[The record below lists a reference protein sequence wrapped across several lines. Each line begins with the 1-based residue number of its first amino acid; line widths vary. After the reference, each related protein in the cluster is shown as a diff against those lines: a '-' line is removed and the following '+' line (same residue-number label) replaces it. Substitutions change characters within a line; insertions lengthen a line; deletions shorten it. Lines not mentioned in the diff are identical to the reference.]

1 MTIQDLIKNVAARDL
16 TTFARAI
23 PSQADHL
30 FTKDG
35 GIIPTLEQD
44 EVKWR
49 VKDNGRYVNVA
60 KYRAFDA
67 SVPFA
72 SREAWQTTREGML
85 PPLGQKLLVGE
96 QEQILLEASRGADE
110 DRLIELLYDDTERHV
125 EAIRSRV
132 ELAWGD
138 VLLDGKFSLVA
149 ENGLTTEVDWG
160 VPAGNLPTV
169 PKLWSD
175 PTSDP
180 IRDEL
185 GWIQYLDDRGAPF
198 PELVVT
204 SRKAFSFLAA
214 NNAYRAAYYGSVNP
228 SNTPTATLTPQ
239 QINVVRDNYSL
250 PPITFYKGQVR
261 VDGVQTKVLPEDRWI
276 MLPPD
281 RTKWGQTIFGVTAE
295 GLALSRGT
303 NPEITKEDRPG
314 IIITRGA
321 QDDPVQIWT
330 KGAAVGMPVLHT
342 PDAHIVAKV
351 I

>member
-1 MTIQDLIKNVAARDL
+1 MTIQDLIKNVAAHGL
-16 TTFARAI
+16 TAFARAI
-23 PSQADHL
+23 PSKVDHL
-30 FTKDG
+30 LTKEG

-60 KYRAFDA
+60 KCRAFDA

-96 QEQILLEASRGADE
+96 QEQILLEASRGAAE
-110 DRLIELLYDDTERHV
+110 DRLIDLLYDDTERHV

-138 VLLDGKFSLVA
+138 VLVDGKFSLVA

-160 VPAGNLPTV
+160 VPAGNLPTAS
-169 PKLWSD
+169 KLWSD

-239 QINVVRDNYSL
+239 QINVVRDNYGL

-261 VDGVQTKVLPEDRWI
+261 VDSMQTKVLPEDRWI

-295 GLALSRGT
+295 GLAL
-303 NPEITKEDRPG
+303 
-314 IIITRGA
+314 
-321 QDDPVQIWT
+321 
-330 KGAAVGMPVLHT
+330 
-342 PDAHIVAKV
+342 
-351 I
+351 

>member
-1 MTIQDLIKNVAARDL
+1 M
-16 TTFARAI
+16 
-23 PSQADHL
+23 
-30 FTKDG
+30 
-35 GIIPTLEQD
+35 
-44 EVKWR
+44 KWR

-72 SREAWQTTREGML
+72 TREAWQTTREGML

-125 EAIRSRV
+125 EAVRSRI

-138 VLLDGKFSLVA
+138 VLTDGKFTLAA
-149 ENGLTTEVDWG
+149 ENGLTIEVDWG
-160 VPAGNLPTV
+160 SRPTTCPRRRSCGATRRRIRSRTSWPGSSTWTTEARRLPEMV
-169 PKLWSD
+169 L
-175 PTSDP
+175 
-180 IRDEL
+180 
-185 GWIQYLDDRGAPF
+185 
-198 PELVVT
+198 T

-214 NNAYRAAYYGSVNP
+214 NNSYRAAYYGSVNP

-239 QINVVRDNYSL
+239 QINVVRDNYGL
-250 PPITFYKGQVR
+250 PPVTFYKGQVR

-276 MLPPD
+276 LLPPD
-281 RTKWGQTIFGVTAE
+281 RSKWGQTIFGVTAE
-295 GLALSRGT
+295 ALALSRGT